1 MAISAD
7 LVKQLR
13 ERSGAGMMD
22 CKKALVE
29 ADGDIDAAL
38 EVMRR
43 QGLAKADKKAD
54 RTAAEGQIVV
64 EAAAD
69 GSRAVVAEVNSE
81 TDFTAGN
88 DDFQR
93 FAAEVGRALLEHEP
107 ADIEAAGE
115 MTLDSGETLED
126 ARRELIARVGEKITL
141 RRFRVVTRQGD
152 HLGSYTHGLRIGV
165 VVDLRGGDEQL
176 ARDLAMH
183 VAASGPI
190 CIGEKDIPQ
199 ERLERERDTL
209 RAQAEESGKP
219 ADIVEK
225 MVEGRLKKTVAEL
238 TLLGQPFVKDPD
250 QTVGEILDE
259 RGAQVM
265 AFERYEV
272 GEGIEKN
279 EQNFADEVMSQVRD
293 S

>member
-29 ADGDIDAAL
+29 ADGDLDAAL

-54 RTAAEGQIVV
+54 RTAAEGQAVV

-69 GSRAVVAEVNSE
+69 GSRAVVAEINSE
-81 TDFTAGN
+81 TDFTAGS

-107 ADIEAAGE
+107 AGIEAAGE
-115 MTLDSGETLED
+115 VTLDSGERLED

-141 RRFRVVTRQGD
+141 RRFRVVARQGD
-152 HLGSYTHGLRIGV
+152 HLGSYAHGLRIGV
-165 VVDLRGGDEQL
+165 VVDLRGGDAQL

-190 CIGEKDIPQ
+190 CIAEKDIPE
-199 ERLERERDTL
+199 ERLERERQTL
-209 RAQAEESGKP
+209 RAQAEDSGKS
-219 ADIVEK
+219 AEIVEK
-225 MVEGRLKKTVAEL
+225 MVAGRLQKTVAEL

-250 QTVGEILDE
+250 QTVAELLDE
-259 RGAQVM
+259 RGAEVM